1 MSRRSESTVSA
12 PASRSVASSLRPEA
26 TAMTRTPL
34 ARAFHVGRGVADRYG
49 GRGRRTGA
57 LQAVADEFGAHIVVL
72 PEGSDVPLDVLV
84 EPEDGELDLGDGP
97 DVARHHGLPYVDGA
111 QGRRR
116 PSPAPVCAQPSST
129 GSPSAAPS
137 SRPEPTSTASPAPEP
152 VPNTQKRADQPL
164 HRLAGNR

>member
-1 MSRRSESTVSA
+1 
-12 PASRSVASSLRPEA
+12 
-26 TAMTRTPL
+26 
-34 ARAFHVGRGVADRYG
+34 
-49 GRGRRTGA
+49 
-57 LQAVADEFGAHIVVL
+57 VADEFGAHIVVL
-72 PEGSDVPLDVLV
+72 PEGSDVPMDVLV

-116 PSPAPVCAQPSST
+116 PSPTPVCAQPSST